1 MSSQQRII
9 HTIDEKHTTM
19 LDQFHKDSMET
30 IPTLQKEKE
39 SLKEEIRKLEST
51 DVDKIIEYKDKIK
64 AIQQEINRIKME
76 KKKYYLDNSK
86 YIFDYF
92 EQKKDINNIEK
103 PSQHDE
109 VIQSFFKIKSKTI
122 EASDI
127 QNNKYLQSKQYYTKY
142 WRNVRN
148 DITNIKDF
156 IVPSDICMYCNE
168 GELIQD

>member
-19 LDQFHKDSMET
+19 LDQFHKDSVET
-30 IPTLQKEKE
+30 IPALQKEKE
-39 SLKEEIRKLEST
+39 TLKEDIRKLDPT
-51 DVDKIIEYKDKIK
+51 NVDKIIEYKDKIK
-64 AIQQEINRIKME
+64 AIQQDINRIKME

-109 VIQSFFKIKSKTI
+109 VIQSFFKIK
-122 EASDI
+122 
-127 QNNKYLQSKQYYTKY
+127 
-142 WRNVRN
+142 
-148 DITNIKDF
+148 
-156 IVPSDICMYCNE
+156 
-168 GELIQD
+168 